1 MNDPISNSPIFI
13 VGTSRSGT
21 TLLRNILNQHS
32 DVWIVERETN
42 YFADLRVQM
51 AGFEQQPLS
60 PEKAKLC
67 QDYFLALT
75 HKWYGGG
82 GDPEKGWMSRTEL
95 QTLAES
101 VGVGADSYFEAFCQ
115 LCAQRHHKTK
125 WGEKTP
131 KHVFQISEILTR
143 YPQAKIVCMLRHP
156 GGVIASFRDKW
167 KRLNPGSGQLRA
179 KNSYNLLI
187 SSMIWR
193 GNFKAALEARQ
204 KFGEDR
210 IYIQRF
216 EDLLTDPESAIKA
229 LTSWLSLDYQPLMVE
244 VSSSNSSY
252 LDQFGKAGLS
262 KKPIHLW
269 REKLSDAEISATQYF
284 CGFLLKEAGYEP
296 EPVPL
301 SLGLIIWLW
310 ITLPLAVLRTLVA
323 NHQSI
328 RNIPQYIWRRFRLAV
343 LQRQV

>member
-1 MNDPISNSPIFI
+1 MNYPISNSPIFI

-32 DVWIVERETN
+32 DVWIVERETK
-42 YFADLRVQM
+42 YFADLRMKM
-51 AGFEQQPLS
+51 AGFEQKLLD

-75 HKWYGGG
+75 HKCYGEG
-82 GDPEKGWMSRTEL
+82 GDPEQGWMNRTEL

-101 VGVGADSYFEAFCQ
+101 LGAGSDSYFEAFCW
-115 LCAQRHHKTK
+115 LCAQQNNKTR

-131 KHVFQISEILTR
+131 KHVFHLPEILTR
-143 YPQAKIVCMLRHP
+143 YPQAKVVCMLRHP

-204 KFGEDR
+204 KFGEEH

-216 EDLLTDPESAIKA
+216 EDLLADPELAIKA
-229 LTSWLSLDYQPLMVE
+229 LTKWLSLDYQSSMLNI
-244 VSSSNSSY
+244 SSNNSSD
-252 LDQFGKAGLS
+252 LAIFGKAGFS
-262 KKPIHLW
+262 KEPMHLW
-269 REKLSDAEISATQYF
+269 QEKLTDAEISATQYF
-284 CGFLLKEAGYEP
+284 CGSLLKEAGYQP
-296 EPVPL
+296 EPVPT
-301 SLGLIIWLW
+301 SIGFITWLC
-310 ITLPLAVLRTLVA
+310 ITLPLGLLRTLFV
-323 NHQSI
+323 NRRWI
-328 RNIPQYIWRRFRLAV
+328 RNIPQYIWRRFRLAF
-343 LQRQV
+343 LR